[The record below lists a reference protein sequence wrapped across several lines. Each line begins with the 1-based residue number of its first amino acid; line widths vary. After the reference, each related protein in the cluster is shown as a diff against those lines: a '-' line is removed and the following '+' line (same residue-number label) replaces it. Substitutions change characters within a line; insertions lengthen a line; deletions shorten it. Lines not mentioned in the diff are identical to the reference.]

1 METFL
6 YIIYAIIAIG
16 ALWVF
21 YLTCDKTCPKCGT
34 KLDKA
39 RNEYYCRKCRI
50 LWHMDIFGKIV
61 KRK

>member
-21 YLTCDKTCPKCGT
+21 YLTCDKTCLNVVLNLIRQETNIIVGNAEYFGT
-34 KLDKA
+34 WIFLEKL
-39 RNEYYCRKCRI
+39 
-50 LWHMDIFGKIV
+50 
-61 KRK
+61 